1 MRRDRTSASR
11 AESAHLRELCESFS
25 LALLHTTTGLPWC
38 QRAVAD
44 AVLENIETAM
54 RAGAKPSLEHLCRLL
69 LTADQHDV
77 TGLRDACL
85 AAIAHQF
92 DALAA
97 GAAPSLWSTTGRNC
111 TDARSK
117 DHLPSLQGVDV
128 RRCGYAVICW
138 WVHLQLAPLAAA
150 MPQCWAPSS
159 RQLHPTSARR
169 VFHRPHDVL

>member
-1 MRRDRTSASR
+1 M
-11 AESAHLRELCESFS
+11 F
-25 LALLHTTTGLPWC
+25 ALVSI

-92 DALAA
+92 DMLA
-97 GAAPSLWSTTGRNC
+97 GRATLC
-111 TDARSK
+111 CGPQTQPADPLRCSVERQPAI
-117 DHLPSLQGVDV
+117 LAGVDLCV
-128 RRCGYAVICW
+128 MRICYDRLVSVLAVHATGSRDAAVLGTFIQAVAPHIHTVCPLKGLRSC
-138 WVHLQLAPLAAA
+138 VVVFYSSQLR
-150 MPQCWAPSS
+150 
-159 RQLHPTSARR
+159 RQLNM
-169 VFHRPHDVL
+169 

>member
-1 MRRDRTSASR
+1 
-11 AESAHLRELCESFS
+11 
-25 LALLHTTTGLPWC
+25 
-38 QRAVAD
+38 VAD

-97 GAAPSLWSTTGRNC
+97 GAALRYGQSIA
-111 TDARSK
+111 ART
-117 DHLPSLQGVDV
+117 
-128 RRCGYAVICW
+128 
-138 WVHLQLAPLAAA
+138 APMLD
-150 MPQCWAPSS
+150 
-159 RQLHPTSARR
+159 R
-169 VFHRPHDVL
+169 

>member
-1 MRRDRTSASR
+1 VVWPLPLFPCVVASDRPLDCSP
-11 AESAHLRELCESFS
+11 L
-25 LALLHTTTGLPWC
+25 

-44 AVLENIETAM
+44 AVLENIEAAM

-97 GAAPSLWSTTGRNC
+97 GALGCAHPVAECCEYHS
-111 TDARSK
+111 
-117 DHLPSLQGVDV
+117 DV
-128 RRCGYAVICW
+128 
-138 WVHLQLAPLAAA
+138 
-150 MPQCWAPSS
+150 
-159 RQLHPTSARR
+159 
-169 VFHRPHDVL
+169 

>member
-1 MRRDRTSASR
+1 MHCVAVIICAV
-11 AESAHLRELCESFS
+11 AEFETLSVCQS
-25 LALLHTTTGLPWC
+25 

-92 DALAA
+92 NALAA
-97 GAAPSLWSTTGRNC
+97 GAALCGPQMAGR
-111 TDARSK
+111 TALFLD
-117 DHLPSLQGVDV
+117 
-128 RRCGYAVICW
+128 
-138 WVHLQLAPLAAA
+138 
-150 MPQCWAPSS
+150 
-159 RQLHPTSARR
+159 
-169 VFHRPHDVL
+169 